1 MRKNEF
7 ELGEIT
13 DDVIVYVDKY
23 IKLLM
28 SNVKYSFLEKF
39 NAEQKLICNY
49 IQIKENDIR
58 FSYQDAGI
66 EKILSDIYVVE
77 STEIIIK
84 NSRMA
89 ECLNNLTYRER
100 EVILRNV
107 VLKTPLKKIAFD
119 IGVSERMVKYYKK
132 SALNKMRKELEN
144 NEY

>member
-1 MRKNEF
+1 MREIKF

-13 DDVIVYVDKY
+13 DDVIIYVDKY

-28 SNVKYSFLEKF
+28 SNVKYSFLEKY

-89 ECLNNLTYRER
+89 ECLNKLTDRER
-100 EVILRNV
+100 DVILRN
-107 VLKTPLKKIAFD
+107 

>member
-1 MRKNEF
+1 MRENEF

-28 SNVKYSFLEKF
+28 SNVKYSFLEKY

-66 EKILSDIYVVE
+66 
-77 STEIIIK
+77 
-84 NSRMA
+84 
-89 ECLNNLTYRER
+89 
-100 EVILRNV
+100 
-107 VLKTPLKKIAFD
+107 
-119 IGVSERMVKYYKK
+119 
-132 SALNKMRKELEN
+132 
-144 NEY
+144 

>member
-1 MRKNEF
+1 MRENEF

-28 SNVKYSFLEKF
+28 SNVKYSFLEKY

-49 IQIKENDIR
+49 IRIKENDIR
-58 FSYQDAGI
+58 FSYHDAGI

-84 NSRMA
+84 DSNYV
-89 ECLNNLTYRER
+89 N
-100 EVILRNV
+100 
-107 VLKTPLKKIAFD
+107 
-119 IGVSERMVKYYKK
+119 
-132 SALNKMRKELEN
+132 
-144 NEY
+144 

>member
-13 DDVIVYVDKY
+13 DDVIIYVDKY

-84 NSRMA
+84 NSRMT
-89 ECLNNLTYRER
+89 ECLNKLTDRER
-100 EVILRNV
+100 DVILRNV

-132 SALNKMRKELEN
+132 SALNKMRKELES

>member
-1 MRKNEF
+1 MREIKF

-13 DDVIVYVDKY
+13 DDVIIYVDKY

-132 SALNKMRKELEN
+132 
-144 NEY
+144 

>member
-1 MRKNEF
+1 MREIKF

-13 DDVIVYVDKY
+13 DDVIIYVDKY

-28 SNVKYSFLEKF
+28 SNVKYSFLEKY

-58 FSYQDAGI
+58 LSYQDAGI

-132 SALNKMRKELEN
+132 SALNKMRKELDN

>member
-13 DDVIVYVDKY
+13 DDVIIYVDKY

-28 SNVKYSFLEKF
+28 SNVKYSFLEKY

-132 SALNKMRKELEN
+132 SALNKMRKELES

>member
-1 MRKNEF
+1 MREIKF

-13 DDVIVYVDKY
+13 DDVIIYVDKY

-28 SNVKYSFLEKF
+28 SNVKYSFLEKY

-107 VLKTPLKKIAFD
+107 VLKTTLKKIAFD

-144 NEY
+144 NEN

>member
-1 MRKNEF
+1 MREIKF

-13 DDVIVYVDKY
+13 DDVIIYVDKY

-119 IGVSERMVKYYKK
+119 IGVSERMVKY
-132 SALNKMRKELEN
+132 
-144 NEY
+144 

>member
-1 MRKNEF
+1 MREIKF

-13 DDVIVYVDKY
+13 DDVIIYVDKY

-28 SNVKYSFLEKF
+28 SNVKYSFLEKY

-144 NEY
+144 NEH

>member
-7 ELGEIT
+7 EFGEIT

>member
-1 MRKNEF
+1 MREIKF
-7 ELGEIT
+7 KLGEIT
-13 DDVIVYVDKY
+13 DDVIIYVDKY

-58 FSYQDAGI
+58 CSYQDAGI

-107 VLKTPLKKIAFD
+107 VLKTTLKKIAFD

>member
-13 DDVIVYVDKY
+13 DDVIIYVDKY

-28 SNVKYSFLEKF
+28 SNVKYSFLEKY

-84 NSRMA
+84 NSRMT
-89 ECLNNLTYRER
+89 ECLNKLTDRER
-100 EVILRNV
+100 DVILRNV

-132 SALNKMRKELEN
+132 SALNKMRKELES

>member
-7 ELGEIT
+7 EYAEIT
-13 DDVIVYVDKY
+13 EDVIIYVDKY

-28 SNVKYSFLEKF
+28 SNVKYSFLEKY

-84 NSRMA
+84 KRIMA
-89 ECLNNLTYRER
+89 
-100 EVILRNV
+100 
-107 VLKTPLKKIAFD
+107 
-119 IGVSERMVKYYKK
+119 
-132 SALNKMRKELEN
+132 
-144 NEY
+144 

>member
-1 MRKNEF
+1 MREIKF

-13 DDVIVYVDKY
+13 DDVIIYVDKY

-39 NAEQKLICNY
+39 NAEKKLICNY

>member
-1 MRKNEF
+1 MREIKF

-13 DDVIVYVDKY
+13 DDVIIYVDKY

-58 FSYQDAGI
+58 FSYQDAGV

-89 ECLNNLTYRER
+89 ECLNKLTDRER
-100 EVILRNV
+100 DVILRNV

-132 SALNKMRKELEN
+132 SALNKMRKELES

>member
-13 DDVIVYVDKY
+13 DDVIIYVDKY

>member
-1 MRKNEF
+1 
-7 ELGEIT
+7 
-13 DDVIVYVDKY
+13 
-23 IKLLM
+23 M